1 MKFSLC
7 IFLKKTLVFPIL
19 LFSSISLHFSLK
31 FSSVQLLSHVRLFT
45 QEDFL
50 NPACYSLELCIQLGT
65 SFPFPLP
72 FTSLLFSAI
81 CKASLANH
89 FAFLHFFSLGWFWS
103 LPPVQYYKPP
113 STVLHALCLP
123 VLMPWIYSSPPLY
136 NHKRFDLGHT
146 WMALWFSLFSSTEAW
161 ILQ

>member
-103 LPPVQYYKPP
+103 LRSVQCYKPLFIIHQ
-113 STVLHALCLP
+113 TVYLP
-123 VLMPWIYSSPPLY
+123 EIIFWIYSSPPLY
-136 NHKRFDLGHT
+136 NHKRFYLGHT